1 MYGASALRRR
11 AMPTYHTMTPHL
23 RPKPKCPSHRFDS
36 TSLSRS
42 TKLGVACLLVLALVM
57 CAKASAQQ
65 SIVLTNATIID
76 GTGKP
81 AHQNRTVVIR
91 GDRIQEIG
99 AGREHTPSSAK
110 VIDLHGQTIMP
121 LIINTHGHLGLT
133 KGSTQSAA
141 NQSDDNIRQQ
151 LLRYQEYGVGAML
164 SMGTDGKRFAEIREQ
179 SRRGALPGADVYT
192 AGMGFGAQN
201 GVPPAAMGFTE
212 VFRPET
218 PAEARREVAQQAPQK
233 PDFIK
238 VWVDDFWGQYPKM
251 PAEIYA
257 AIIDEAHKNGLRVAA
272 HVYHLEDARL
282 LVADGVD
289 VLAHSIRDAD
299 VDDAFIAEMKK
310 HNVAYIPTLSLD
322 DFAFAYGDSPNWVND
337 PFFTEAL
344 DPGLLE
350 MITSPEYK
358 AKVQSNKVT
367 AQEEAA
373 LPQAMRNLKKI
384 YDAGILV
391 TLGTDSGA
399 TPIRIQGFAEHMEL
413 ALMVQAGLTPIQAIT
428 VATSNAATLLRVA
441 DQYGTL
447 AAGKKANFI
456 VLEKD
461 PSHDIHNTQTIRAV
475 WKDGSKVSD
484 GPLAANT
491 PASQR

>member
-1 MYGASALRRR
+1 MES
-11 AMPTYHTMTPHL
+11 
-23 RPKPKCPSHRFDS
+23 PSPYSSQAATVSLF
-36 TSLSRS
+36 LSR
-42 TKLGVACLLVLALVM
+42 
-57 CAKASAQQ
+57 
-65 SIVLTNATIID
+65 
-76 GTGKP
+76 
-81 AHQNRTVVIR
+81 
-91 GDRIQEIG
+91 
-99 AGREHTPSSAK
+99 
-110 VIDLHGQTIMP
+110 
-121 LIINTHGHLGLT
+121 
-133 KGSTQSAA
+133 
-141 NQSDDNIRQQ
+141 
-151 LLRYQEYGVGAML
+151 
-164 SMGTDGKRFAEIREQ
+164 
-179 SRRGALPGADVYT
+179 
-192 AGMGFGAQN
+192 
-201 GVPPAAMGFTE
+201 

-218 PAEARREVAQQAPQK
+218 PAEARSEVAQQAPQK

-251 PAEIYA
+251 PPEIYA

-272 HVYHLEDARL
+272 HVFHLEDARL

-299 VDDAFIAEMKK
+299 VDNALIAEMTK

-358 AKVQSNKVT
+358 AKVPSNKVT
-367 AQEEAA
+367 AQEETA
-373 LPQAMRNLKKI
+373 LPQATRNLKKI

-413 ALMVQAGLTPIQAIT
+413 ALMVQAGLTPVQAIT
-428 VATSNAATLLRVA
+428 VATSNAARLLRIE
-441 DQYGTL
+441 DHYGTL
-447 AAGKKANFI
+447 TAGEKANFI
-456 VLEKD
+456 ILEKD
-461 PSHDIHNTQTIRAV
+461 PSQDIHNTQTIRAV

-484 GPLAANT
+484 GPLVAKTSAT
-491 PASQR
+491 LR

>member
-1 MYGASALRRR
+1 
-11 AMPTYHTMTPHL
+11 MPTYHTMTPHL

-192 AGMGFGAQN
+192 AGMGFGAKN

-238 VWVDDFWGQYPKM
+238 VWVDDYWGQYPKM

>member
-1 MYGASALRRR
+1 
-11 AMPTYHTMTPHL
+11 MPTYHTMTPHL

-201 GVPPAAMGFTE
+201 GVPPAAMGFTD